1 EPSWEFT
8 AGIALALRRGKA
20 VLCLSLLRDNAPT
33 ERLFR
38 SFKTEWMPLDGY
50 EDLAQARVD
59 VASYILGYYCQVRP
73 HHFNNYLTPVEKE
86 KQFFSENLLDAV

>member
-1 EPSWEFT
+1 
-8 AGIALALRRGKA
+8 
-20 VLCLSLLRDNAPT
+20 
-33 ERLFR
+33 
-38 SFKTEWMPLDGY
+38 MPLDGY
-50 EDLAQARVD
+50 KDLALARVD

>member
-1 EPSWEFT
+1 
-8 AGIALALRRGKA
+8 
-20 VLCLSLLRDNAPT
+20 
-33 ERLFR
+33 
-38 SFKTEWMPLDGY
+38 MPLDGY

-86 KQFFSENLLDAV
+86 KQFFSENLLEPVHNLFNNKAMKARLVN